1 MKDFSEPKL
10 AKLLNQIALG
20 DNKAVEIL
28 YRHYQASVFAFIR
41 LRVRDD
47 AAAEEILNDTFMI
60 AFQKSTQFNGSCEF
74 KTWLCAIAKNVC
86 GTWMRKQNTGLARS
100 MVDLDDDTLDNI
112 ADPSWDVVSRLASRQ
127 MDEVLR
133 ECIDKL
139 PLTHKEAFFW
149 SWFEEEPLEEV
160 AKRLDCPK
168 GTIKSRLFNARSKI
182 ADCVK
187 RLLGPGAAYAG

>member
-1 MKDFSEPKL
+1 MKDLSALEL
-10 AKLLNQIALG
+10 EKLLNQIALG
-20 DNKAVEIL
+20 DNKAIEIV

-47 AAAEEILNDTFMI
+47 QAAEEILNDTFMI
-60 AFQKSTQFNGSCEF
+60 AFQKTAQFNGSCEF
-74 KTWLCAIAKNVC
+74 KTWLCGIAKNVS

-100 MVDLDDDTLDNI
+100 MVDLEGDTLDNI
-112 ADPSWDVVSRLASRQ
+112 ADPAWDVVSQLASQQ

-149 SWFEEEPLEEV
+149 AWFEEEPIELV
-160 AKRLDCPK
+160 AERLDCPK
-168 GTIKSRLFNARSKI
+168 GTIKSRLFNARAKI